1 MKKADEPAEN
11 NARSQEKPHNY
22 RSRMITYHRDGT
34 ITLWEVYS
42 QEWVR
47 TANPTDEQ
55 LRGLPAAEI
64 DRIRRF
70 LRKPSIGI

>member
-1 MKKADEPAEN
+1 
-11 NARSQEKPHNY
+11 
-22 RSRMITYHRDGT
+22 MITYHRDGT

-47 TANPTDEQ
+47 TANPTDEH
-55 LRGLPAAEI
+55 LSGLPAAEI

-70 LRKPSIGI
+70 LRKPSIEI